1 MSVCYSLP
9 LSIYD
14 TMANINVL
22 NRPVGCDVTFISWNV
37 KSLNYFVK
45 RKKVLSHL
53 EKLNVGIAYLQ
64 ETHLRTL
71 DHSRLRGGWI
81 GQVYHSNFHS
91 KSRGAA
97 ILINKNI
104 PFVMSKVETDSSG
117 RYIIVTGRLHNTP
130 VILANV
136 YAPHWDDSS
145 FFSNFFPLL
154 PNMNTHHLIL
164 GGDMNCALSPSLD
177 RSSPRITTMS
187 KTAHTIRLFLNTN
200 GISDTWRFRNPTT
213 KCYSFFSPVHGTY
226 SRIDYFFLDKKL
238 LPLVSKCEYQAI
250 VISDHAPLVMTLRV
264 PTSQTDYR
272 PWRLNSLL
280 LSDQTFVELIS
291 AEITSFLERNQTPG
305 MSSSVVWESMK
316 AYLRG
321 QIISYSARIRKCLNE
336 KLEKLTD
343 DIFNLDARLAIAPSD
358 ELFKKRL
365 TLQTEF
371 NLLSTRQIENLI
383 NKTQSTT
390 YAFGEKTGKIL
401 AHQLHQKTANRTIVE
416 IKDELGV
423 KHLDHSEI
431 NLCFKNF
438 YSKLYTSESLRNDS
452 LLDSFFD
459 NLNIP
464 TIDERVAAGLEETF
478 TTEELTR
485 AINSMQTGK
494 SPGPDGFPSEFF
506 KKFAGQLAP
515 ILRSVFDE
523 SFEAGSLPPTMRQA
537 VISLIPK
544 KDKNLLEC
552 GSYRPISLLN
562 VDSKILSKTLASRL
576 ETVLPSII
584 SDDQT
589 GFIKKRHSFFNI
601 RRLFNILYDPTP
613 TDVPEVLISLDAEKA
628 FDRVEWDYLF
638 YTLQQFGFGPRFISW
653 VKVLYSSPVAAVRTN
668 NTISSYFPLNRGNRQ
683 GCPLSPLLFAVAVE
697 PLAIS
702 LRNENRIK
710 GILRHGSVHKVSL
723 YADDMLLYISDP
735 LVCVPKVLKLLKD
748 FGRLSGYKVNIQKSE
763 MMPVNDAAK
772 SIALNSLSFKISTH
786 KFKHLG
792 IWITHDF
799 KDLFKEN
806 FPPLILRLK
815 QDLERWNLLPL
826 SLGGRIN
833 TIKMNVM
840 PKFLYLFQCIP
851 IFLTKAFFCSIDKL
865 ISEFIWNKKNP
876 RIRKS
881 VLQRHR
887 QHGGLSLPNFQFYYW
902 SANIKVMLCWKEL
915 SSQETVPKWL
925 QLENVSCGPTSL
937 YALLCSKLPLVQ
949 PISKYSSNPIVMNSV
964 KIWTQFRR
972 SFSLNDFSISAPIV
986 RNHNFKPSII
996 DGAYSIWSRKGIVSF
1011 RDLFSEDVFMS
1022 FEQLRL
1028 KFDIPHSHH
1037 FRFLQI
1043 RNFVTSAI
1051 TNFPSQPPDSLLDTI
1066 LKLSPYSKGVIGTI
1080 YSLLNTFDLEPLT
1093 SLKIQWEEDLGLEI
1107 SDETWNEALDRIH
1120 TSSICLRHIVIQ
1132 FKVMHRLHW
1141 SKVKLAKFVPDMD
1154 PSCDRCN
1161 QDQAT
1166 LAHAFWF
1173 CPKLNTFWQSIFKTL
1188 SDVLGIPIE
1197 PSASIAVFGVVSQ
1210 EIHLSRQEKNMI
1222 AFASLLARRLIL
1234 LKWKEKF
1241 SPTFK
1246 AWVNDVMHHLTLEKI
1261 RYSTR
1266 GYRGALTFYSIWQPF
1281 LTYVERMSAADITD
1295 T

>member
-1 MSVCYSLP
+1 
-9 LSIYD
+9 
-14 TMANINVL
+14 MANLNVL
-22 NRPVGCDVTFISWNV
+22 AGPAGCDVTFISWNV
-37 KSLNYFVK
+37 KSLNHFVK

-71 DHSRLRGGWI
+71 DHSRIRGKWI
-81 GQVYHSNFHS
+81 GQTYHSNFHS

-104 PFVMSKVETDSSG
+104 PFIMSKVETDSSG
-117 RYIIVTGRLHNTP
+117 RYIIVTGRLYNTP

-145 FFSNFFPLL
+145 FFSKFFSLL

-164 GGDMNCALSPSLD
+164 GGDMNCALSPSMD
-177 RSSPRITTMS
+177 RSSPRTTIMS
-187 KTAHTIRLFLNTN
+187 KTAHAIRLFLNTN

-213 KCYSFFSPVHGTY
+213 KGYSFFSPVHGTY

-250 VISDHAPLVMTLRV
+250 VISDHAPLVMTLRI
-264 PTSQTDYR
+264 PTSHTNYR
-272 PWRLNSLL
+272 PWRFNSLL
-280 LSDQTFVELIS
+280 LSDNFFVEHIS
-291 AEITSFLERNQTPG
+291 TEITSFLERNQTPG

-321 QIISYSARIRKCLNE
+321 QIISYSARIRKALNE
-336 KLEKLTD
+336 KLVKLTD
-343 DIFNLDARLAIAPSD
+343 DILNLDARLALAPSD
-358 ELFKKRL
+358 DLFKRRL
-365 TLQTEF
+365 ILQTEF

-383 NKTQSTT
+383 NKTQSRT
-390 YAFGEKTGKIL
+390 YEFGEKTGKIL

-416 IKDELGV
+416 IKDELGI
-423 KHLDHSEI
+423 KHLDHAEI
-431 NLCFKNF
+431 NLCFKDF
-438 YSKLYTSESLRNDS
+438 YSKLYTSESLQDDS
-452 LLDSFFD
+452 LFDSFFE
-459 NLNIP
+459 NLDIP
-464 TIDERVAAGLEETF
+464 TIDERVATGLEAKF
-478 TTEELTR
+478 TTDELIM
-485 AINSMQTGK
+485 AIDSMQTGK

-506 KKFAGQLAP
+506 KKFAGKLAP
-515 ILRSVFDE
+515 ILTSVFDE
-523 SFEAGSLPPTMRQA
+523 SFNAGFLPPTMRQA

-552 GSYRPISLLN
+552 GSFRPISLLN

-576 ETVLPSII
+576 EIVLPSII
-584 SDDQT
+584 LDDQT
-589 GFIKKRHSFFNI
+589 GFIKNRQSFFNI

-613 TDVPEVLISLDAEKA
+613 PDIPEVLISLDAEKA

-638 YTLQQFGFGPRFISW
+638 HTLKKFGFGPRFVSW
-653 VKVLYSSPVAAVRTN
+653 IKVLYSSPVAAVRTN
-668 NTISSYFPLNRGNRQ
+668 NNISSYFPLNRGNRQ

-697 PLAIS
+697 PLAIA
-702 LRNENRIK
+702 LRGDNAIK
-710 GILRHGSVHKVSL
+710 GIVRHGSVHKVSL

-735 LVCVPKVLKLLKD
+735 LVSLPKALNLLKD
-748 FGRLSGYKVNIQKSE
+748 FGKISGYKINIQKSE
-763 MMPVNDAAK
+763 IMPVNDAAN
-772 SIALNSLSFKISTH
+772 SIALNSFSFKISTH

-799 KDLFKEN
+799 KALFKEN

-851 IFLTKAFFCSIDKL
+851 IFLSKSFFSSIDKL

-881 VLQRHR
+881 MLQRHR
-887 QHGGLSLPNFQFYYW
+887 EHGGLSLPNFQIYYW
-902 SANIKVMLCWKEL
+902 AANIKVMLYWKEL
-915 SSQETVPKWL
+915 PSQGNVPKWL
-925 QLENVSCGPTSL
+925 QLEDLSCDPTSL
-937 YALLCSKLPLVQ
+937 RALLCSKLPLAEPV
-949 PISKYSSNPIVMNSV
+949 SKYTSNPIIKHSV

-972 SFSLNDFSISAPIV
+972 SFSLTNFSISAPIV
-986 RNHNFKPSII
+986 RNHSFKPSII
-996 DGAYSIWSRKGIVSF
+996 DGAFNIWTRKGITSIK
-1011 RDLFSEDVFMS
+1011 DLFSEGVFMS
-1022 FEQLRL
+1022 FEQVRL
-1028 KFDIPHSHH
+1028 KFDIPHSHF
-1037 FRFLQI
+1037 FRFLQL
-1043 RNFVTSAI
+1043 RNFVTSSI
-1051 TNFPSQPPDSLLDTI
+1051 TDFPSQPPDSLLESI
-1066 LKLSPYSKGVIGTI
+1066 LEFNPYSKGVIGSV
-1080 YSLLNTFDLEPLT
+1080 YSLLNSFNLEPLN
-1093 SLKIQWEEDLGLEI
+1093 SLKNQWEGDLGTQI
-1107 SDETWNEALDRIH
+1107 SDDTWEEALDRIH
-1120 TSSICLRHIVIQ
+1120 SSSICLRHTVIQ
-1132 FKVMHRLHW
+1132 FKVLHRLHW
-1141 SKVKLAKFVPDMD
+1141 SKIKLAKFVPDMD
-1154 PSCDRCN
+1154 PICDRCR

-1173 CPKLNTFWQSIFKTL
+1173 CPKLNTFWQSIFKTF
-1188 SDVLGIPIE
+1188 SDVLEVPIE
-1197 PSASIAVFGVVSQ
+1197 PSAFIAIFGVVSQ
-1210 EIHLSRQEKNMI
+1210 ETHLSRNGKNMI

-1241 SPTFK
+1241 PPTFK
-1246 AWVNDVMHHLTLEKI
+1246 AWVNDIMHHLTLEKI

-1266 GYRGALTFYSIWQPF
+1266 GCTLKFDTIWQPF
-1281 LTYVERMSAADITD
+1281 LTYIERMNAADMMT
-1295 T
+1295 